1 MHTSGFFDIL
11 EVMITPTT
19 FSIKESDGYR
29 FVHLKATPVPDQYSP
44 NPVLV
49 LIHGMFGDVGN
60 FQALAQK
67 LQAAGCDIWIPE
79 LPLEEAPR
87 NVSIQYLGNWLRQFL
102 RQMQINDP
110 VLVGNSLGGHIA
122 LDVVIRKTYTVA
134 GLILTGSS
142 GLFENHFGDST
153 PRRYDRSYVRNRM
166 EQTFE
171 HFEITERMVDRVM
184 NVLGDR
190 SKLLRIV
197 SLARS
202 TRKYNVESQ
211 LKDISLPTLLVWGK
225 QDQITPPHVA
235 EQFAT
240 LLPDATLRWID
251 RCGHAPMM
259 EYPDRFFVEMKPFI
273 ERIFRTKEVPLTNSN

>member
-1 MHTSGFFDIL
+1 MHTSGFFNIL

-19 FSIKESDGYR
+19 FSINESDGYR
-29 FVHLKATPVPDQYSP
+29 FVHLKANPVSDQYSP
-44 NPVLV
+44 NPVMV
-49 LIHGMFGDVGN
+49 LIHGMFGDMGN

-67 LQAAGCDIWIPE
+67 LQATGCDIWIPE
-79 LPLEEAPR
+79 LPLVEAPR
-87 NVSIQYLGNWLRQFL
+87 NVSIQYLGNWLCQFL
-102 RQMQINDP
+102 RKMQINDP
-110 VLVGNSLGGHIA
+110 VLVGNSMGGHIA
-122 LDVVIRKTYTVA
+122 LDVVIRKTYNVV

-190 SKLLRIV
+190 NKLLRIV

-240 LLPDATLRWID
+240 LIPDTTLRWID
-251 RCGHAPMM
+251 QCGHAPMM

-273 ERIFRTKEVPLTNSN
+273 DRIFRSKEVPLTNSN